1 MNKRSNSM
9 YILNLREYTVATV
22 FGHLKRQD
30 QKIRQN
36 MIQNNQA
43 SKQDCFCKA
52 AVFPY
57 LGETEVAKTAF
68 IIQCITQTQ
77 TL

>member
-30 QKIRQN
+30 
-36 MIQNNQA
+36 
-43 SKQDCFCKA
+43 
-52 AVFPY
+52 
-57 LGETEVAKTAF
+57 
-68 IIQCITQTQ
+68 
-77 TL
+77 